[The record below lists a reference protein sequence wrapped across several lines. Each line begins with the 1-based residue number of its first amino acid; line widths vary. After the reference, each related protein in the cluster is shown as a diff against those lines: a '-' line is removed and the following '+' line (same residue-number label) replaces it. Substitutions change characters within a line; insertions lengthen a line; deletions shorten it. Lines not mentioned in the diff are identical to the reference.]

1 MVGVEHGVTN
11 SGEHRRKG
19 TVDFAR
25 LRTPF
30 LDSFYQNDPHTQ
42 ALLVGYLWVP
52 GVASSGEFMLDTG
65 GYCELVA
72 RIERVGGQLSER
84 RGIRFLW

>member
-1 MVGVEHGVTN
+1 
-11 SGEHRRKG
+11 
-19 TVDFAR
+19 
-25 LRTPF
+25 
-30 LDSFYQNDPHTQ
+30 
-42 ALLVGYLWVP
+42 VGYLWVP

-84 RGIRFLW
+84 RGIRFL